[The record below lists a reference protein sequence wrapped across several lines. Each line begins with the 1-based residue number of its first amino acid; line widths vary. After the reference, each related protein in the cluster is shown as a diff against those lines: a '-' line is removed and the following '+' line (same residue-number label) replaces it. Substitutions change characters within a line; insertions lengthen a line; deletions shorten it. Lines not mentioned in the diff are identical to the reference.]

1 MRRRSFAAAIQCMIQ
16 RFTVLT
22 YPMKQLVYKHNFYK
36 LTCFAAL
43 LIAAQLAACGG
54 GGGSDSVAG
63 SAVGP
68 VASAAA
74 GPAAG
79 SVADPTANPL
89 AGSVADP
96 ATSGTASITIPTAT
110 TPAITTPP
118 ITTPATG
125 VIPATSTVV
134 AGPICTGVGQVQPM
148 SADPDSGAVDVSEH
162 CLGVINGYRS
172 QKGLAPYYLQST
184 SAQAVCCQAAEAKT
198 AAETGG
204 HANGGCGWKAQ
215 GFCGGGRN
223 PNGTAKA
230 SVGWCPRLFYQE
242 GPAVPPASNH
252 YTAMMETAPRGIMC
266 SFYGV
271 SRDKHSVVVNYY

>member
-1 MRRRSFAAAIQCMIQ
+1 
-16 RFTVLT
+16 
-22 YPMKQLVYKHNFYK
+22 MKQFVQKHNAYL
-36 LTCFAAL
+36 LTRLAAL
-43 LIAAQLAACGG
+43 LIAAQVAACGS

-63 SAVGP
+63 PAVGP

-79 SVADPTANPL
+79 PAASPA
-89 AGSVADP
+89 ADP
-96 ATSGTASITIPTAT
+96 AATGAAPVTTAPVTTAPVTTAPVTTAPIT
-110 TPAITTPP
+110 TPATS
-118 ITTPATG
+118 TPATG

-184 SAQAVCCQAAEAKT
+184 SAQAVCCQAGEAKT

-230 SVGWCPRLFYQE
+230 SVDWCPKLFYQE

-271 SRDKHSVVVNYY
+271 SRDKHSVIVNYY